1 MNGSG
6 KQDSVIFQEIRR
18 NLNAISQFGSNR
30 AEWWLNVN
38 YAEVIEMRDAVS
50 TKFKPARVA
59 N

>member
-1 MNGSG
+1 MNGSS

-18 NLNAISQFGSNR
+18 NLNAISQFGSKR

-38 YAEVIEMRDAVS
+38 YAEVIDMRDAGS
-50 TKFKPARVA
+50 MKLNPARVS

>member
-1 MNGSG
+1 MNASG
-6 KQDSVIFQEIRR
+6 KQDSVIFQELRR
-18 NLNAISQFGSNR
+18 NLNAISQFGSKR

-50 TKFKPARVA
+50 TKFNSARVT

>member
-1 MNGSG
+1 MNNSG
-6 KQDSVIFQEIRR
+6 KQDSAIFHEIRR
-18 NLNAISQFGSNR
+18 NLSAISQFGSNR

-50 TKFKPARVA
+50 TKFKQVRVA

>member
-1 MNGSG
+1 MNTSD
-6 KQDSVIFQEIRR
+6 KQDSVIFQERHR
-18 NLNAISQFGSNR
+18 NLNTISQFGGKR

-50 TKFKPARVA
+50 TKFNSASVT

>member
-18 NLNAISQFGSNR
+18 NLNAIRQFGSKR

-38 YAEVIEMRDAVS
+38 YAEVIDMRDAVS
-50 TKFKPARVA
+50 MKLNPARVS

>member
-1 MNGSG
+1 MANIKSEGTF
-6 KQDSVIFQEIRR
+6 FQESRR
-18 NLNAISQFGSNR
+18 GTNTINVYGGSR

-50 TKFKPARVA
+50 GKLNKARVA

>member
-1 MNGSG
+1 MNASG
-6 KQDSVIFQEIRR
+6 KKDSTIFQELRR
-18 NLNAISQFGSNR
+18 NRSAISQFGGKR

-50 TKFKPARVA
+50 TKFNSASVT

>member
-1 MNGSG
+1 MNASG
-6 KQDSVIFQEIRR
+6 KQDSAIFQEIRR
-18 NLNAISQFGSNR
+18 NLNAISQFGSKR

-50 TKFKPARVA
+50 TKFNSARVT

>member
-1 MNGSG
+1 MSGSG
-6 KQDSVIFQEIRR
+6 KHDSVIFQEIRR